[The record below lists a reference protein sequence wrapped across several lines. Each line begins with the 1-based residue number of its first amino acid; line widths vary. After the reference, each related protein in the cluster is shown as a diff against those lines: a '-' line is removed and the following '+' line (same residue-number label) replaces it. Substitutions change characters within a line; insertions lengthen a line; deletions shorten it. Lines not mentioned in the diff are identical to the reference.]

1 MPIKKSIIQ
10 NGGNVTNK
18 MFSSNYVTLSTIPK
32 SGFGVFAGRYYK
44 KGEVVEMCPFYEM
57 PNFKHMESYTY
68 TSHLDNKK
76 SIIVFGNGSLFNHSI
91 NNNLKYVYNKDMDR
105 IIKYV
110 ATKNI
115 KPTDEL
121 FINYGTTYKW

>member
-1 MPIKKSIIQ
+1 
-10 NGGNVTNK
+10 
-18 MFSSNYVTLSTIPK
+18 
-32 SGFGVFAGRYYK
+32 
-44 KGEVVEMCPFYEM
+44 MCPFYEM
-57 PNFKHMESYTY
+57 HNFKHLESYTY

-76 SIIVFGNGSLFNHSI
+76 TIIVFGNGSLFNHSI
-91 NNNLKYVYNKDMDR
+91 NNNLKYVYDKDMDR